1 VEQSERRSGD
11 RRRSLTTSA
20 VTSLTATLAELLKQ
34 LSDRT
39 AANELTANV
48 EEAARLLKTTR
59 GGIYAMH
66 ARGQLPK
73 PLGPGRRLIW
83 RTADL
88 LACRDRRAPSAGK
101 ARGAFR

>member
-1 VEQSERRSGD
+1 MDESERRRGD

-20 VTSLTATLAELLKQ
+20 VTNLTVAIAELLKH

-39 AANELTANV
+39 AANELTADV

-66 ARGQLPK
+66 SRGQLPK
-73 PLGPGRRLIW
+73 PIGPRRRLIW

-88 LACRDRRAPSAGK
+88 LACGDRRAPSAEKG
-101 ARGAFR
+101 RRQQ

>member
-1 VEQSERRSGD
+1 VEESERRRGE

-20 VTSLTATLAELLKQ
+20 VTSLTAALAELLKQ

-48 EEAARLLKTTR
+48 DEAARLLKTTR

-88 LACRDRRAPSAGK
+88 LACRDRRAPSAEKG
-101 ARGAFR
+101 RRQQ